1 MKRYSRPTIILIITC
16 LVLSGSIFLRPARAL
31 DRTVTQQVMRAVVQL
46 GPIADVTNKKG
57 KSEVRFVGWGSGTIL
72 SKDGYILT
80 NHHVT
85 DVSDLIQQVKKTPN
99 VKIRE
104 GQLVVLITKRSDQPP
119 VPTFIAEVVADSPD
133 LDLAVLRI
141 KTDLSGKAVD
151 AEALDLA
158 FVELGDSDQIDLG
171 DTLNIFGYPG
181 IGGNTITFT
190 SGNVS
195 GFSSDEGVQGR
206 AWIKTDAM
214 IAGGNSG
221 GTGVD
226 NDGKLIGIPTRIF
239 SNQEGQSVDCR
250 RMADTNGDGKID
262 ENDTCIPIGGFINAL
277 RPVNLAKELIDEA
290 RGNGGPGPNPTPEP
304 GSGVKITGQILDA
317 DTGKPIPN
325 AIFMVL
331 KEGVTWDSFEN
342 NEDQVLGAVQADR
355 RGQFEMTELV
365 ERGKSYSLGWGAK
378 GYQDVQEDDVLI
390 KSDWPDEVQV
400 KLKLQ
405 KQ

>member
-1 MKRYSRPTIILIITC
+1 
-16 LVLSGSIFLRPARAL
+16 
-31 DRTVTQQVMRAVVQL
+31 
-46 GPIADVTNKKG
+46 
-57 KSEVRFVGWGSGTIL
+57 
-72 SKDGYILT
+72 
-80 NHHVT
+80 
-85 DVSDLIQQVKKTPN
+85 
-99 VKIRE
+99 
-104 GQLVVLITKRSDQPP
+104 
-119 VPTFIAEVVADSPD
+119 
-133 LDLAVLRI
+133 
-141 KTDLSGKAVD
+141 
-151 AEALDLA
+151 
-158 FVELGDSDQIDLG
+158 
-171 DTLNIFGYPG
+171 
-181 IGGNTITFT
+181 
-190 SGNVS
+190 
-195 GFSSDEGVQGR
+195 
-206 AWIKTDAM
+206 
-214 IAGGNSG
+214 
-221 GTGVD
+221 
-226 NDGKLIGIPTRIF
+226 
-239 SNQEGQSVDCR
+239 
-250 RMADTNGDGKID
+250 MADTNGDGKID

-365 ERGKSYSLGWGAK
+365 ERSKSYSLGWGAK